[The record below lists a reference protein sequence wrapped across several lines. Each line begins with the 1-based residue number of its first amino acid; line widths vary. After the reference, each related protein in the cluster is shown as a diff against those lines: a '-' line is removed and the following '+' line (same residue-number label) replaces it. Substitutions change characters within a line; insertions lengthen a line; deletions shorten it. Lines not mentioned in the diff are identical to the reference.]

1 MTADRHDRRTTPD
14 RARYFFLISLG
25 LSLVCHGAL
34 VWIGATWLS
43 KVSST
48 AVVVSSA
55 QSSAPVI
62 VPTQELPPPVIRW
75 GEGDSTG
82 TAQASLNDV
91 TELRAPQAPVDS
103 PLLRKDA
110 RRSTAQEQLEA
121 NRAERESTEAKQQK
135 QLLQQ
140 RAPTIRDALS
150 QRQFKRPE
158 ESEEAKQEAQKALAQ
173 QSAETQ
179 KEADAQ
185 QAAEAAQAAPNS
197 ASDAKEDAEVADTE
211 TDAFSTKEGFDFQRG
226 GAKARPGRMVKFK
239 RPEVDLAFRA
249 DVTQLGLPIGTV
261 LRVRIDKTGSPRQVE
276 VVRSSNSTIIDQY
289 ITVAAYASWFEPK
302 EPYEFDFG
310 VTFR

>member
-1 MTADRHDRRTTPD
+1 MTAARHDRRATAD
-14 RARYFFLISLG
+14 RARYFFLISFG
-25 LSLVCHGAL
+25 LSLASHAAL

-43 KVSST
+43 RVSLT
-48 AVVVSSA
+48 AVVVPSL

-62 VPTQELPPPVIRW
+62 VPTQELPPSVLRW

-82 TAQASLNDV
+82 TAQASLSDV

-110 RRSTAQEQLEA
+110 RRPTAQEQLEA
-121 NRAERESTEAKQQK
+121 NRAERESTEAQQQK
-135 QLLQQ
+135 QSQQQ
-140 RAPTIRDALS
+140 RAPTIRDALT
-150 QRQFKRPE
+150 QRQFKRPK
-158 ESEEAKQEAQKALAQ
+158 ESEQAKQEAQAALSQ
-173 QSAETQ
+173 QAAEAQ
-179 KEADAQ
+179 KEAEAK
-185 QAAEAAQAAPNS
+185 QAAEAAQAARKIEANLQ
-197 ASDAKEDAEVADTE
+197 EDADVADTE
-211 TDAFSTKEGFDFQRG
+211 ADAFSTKEGFDFQRG

-276 VVRSSNSTIIDQY
+276 VVRSSNSSIIDQNVK
-289 ITVAAYASWFEPK
+289 VAAYASWFEPK